1 VNPGVILKG
10 SEDSIRI
17 RYGFVDLW
25 PRSSPSFEGCFKET
39 KKQIYN
45 EEFDPGS
52 G

>member
-1 VNPGVILKG
+1 MNPGVILKG
-10 SEDSIRI
+10 SEDSVRK

-25 PRSSPSFEGCFKET
+25 PRSSPSFEGSFKET